1 MTLSQMGDVSSSL
14 AILAQLPP
22 SPPVPR
28 HLNVGVSTLDIGG
41 FAKESPFSYARPGS
55 QARACPRANVSRRVD
70 DEARPR
76 PRLRAS

>member
-14 AILAQLPP
+14 AILAKLPP

-28 HLNVGVSTLDIGG
+28 HLNAGVSTLDIGG

-55 QARACPRANVSRRVD
+55 
-70 DEARPR
+70 
-76 PRLRAS
+76 